1 MGLFKK
7 KQKLTEE
14 EKEQRLDALEQRIT
28 KSIKKLEGIKQN
40 YFAGMM
46 QARQKKLPAQ
56 EKQFRASLARCIA
69 QIHMQEGTLMSLQ
82 LQRQNKEFS
91 SNQADFMNSINM
103 ISEDIDYNYGR
114 TNLKKVEKS
123 MAKSKFILKKQEED
137 LDKVLELDQISNIED
152 AESGRYQSYND
163 EIDGMI
169 EGYETNVGGRSYNKI
184 NN

>member
-7 KQKLTEE
+7 KAKLSEE
-14 EKEQRLDALEQRIT
+14 EKEQRLDALEARMS
-28 KSIKKLEGIKQN
+28 KSIKKLEGMKAN

-46 QARQKKLPAQ
+46 QARQKKLPTQ

-82 LQRQNKEFS
+82 LSRQNREFS
-91 SNQADFMNSINM
+91 SNQADFMSSIMM
-103 ISEDIDYNYGR
+103 ISDDIEYNYNH
-114 TNLKKVEKS
+114 TNMKKVEKS
-123 MAKSKFILKKQEED
+123 MLKSKFILRKQEEQ
-137 LDKVLELDQISNIED
+137 LDQFLELDQYSNIED
-152 AESGRYQSYND
+152 AESGRYQDYNN

-169 EGYETNVGGRSYNKI
+169 DGYESNPKNRSYEKI